1 MDSML
6 RQERIINKLFNVAE
20 FVAEHRDSEVIIAT
34 STKSEDI
41 TSTWIEASQ
50 STMLTVGVS
59 MAVKSAINS
68 HIPLFILQELI
79 AKMYEDV
86 RDGKECKEN
95 ESD

>member
-1 MDSML
+1 MT
-6 RQERIINKLFNVAE
+6 RQRRIVNRLLETAQLACANK
-20 FVAEHRDSEVIIAT
+20 DIEVIMSV
-34 STKSEDI
+34 STEPED
-41 TSTWIEASQ
+41 SVRTWIEASQ

-59 MAVKSAINS
+59 MAVKSAIDE
-68 HIPLFILQELI
+68 HMPLFILQELI